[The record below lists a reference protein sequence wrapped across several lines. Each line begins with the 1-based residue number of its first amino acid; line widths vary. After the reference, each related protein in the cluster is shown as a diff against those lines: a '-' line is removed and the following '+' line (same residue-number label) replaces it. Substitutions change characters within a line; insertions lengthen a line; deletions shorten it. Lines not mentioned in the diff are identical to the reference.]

1 MGDFDTYTQGSNQMI
16 FVNEDSGQSGNL
28 TESFTGRSGIAVM
41 SLQPSGLPT
50 LSSVVLL
57 STDPDTEWGQAV
69 VRSGKYIYVYGAVL
83 DHAHH
88 AVHDMRIARVPAID
102 SLDVADWRYWNG
114 SKWVS
119 GEQHAV
125 MVSTV
130 NELTGV
136 VKNPDGRGF
145 IAVSIPSG
153 VLADRTLDLSY
164 AKAPEGP
171 WSDPRAVFNIPE
183 VGLHSGE
190 FAYFPT
196 FDPELSPGAGVL
208 VVSYD
213 INNTGLFPVLLQDVH
228 MYQPRFLDLR
238 G

>member
-1 MGDFDTYTQGSNQMI
+1 M
-16 FVNEDSGQSGNL
+16 
-28 TESFTGRSGIAVM
+28 
-41 SLQPSGLPT
+41 
-50 LSSVVLL
+50 
-57 STDPDTEWGQAV
+57 
-69 VRSGKYIYVYGAVL
+69 
-83 DHAHH
+83 
-88 AVHDMRIARVPAID
+88 PAID

-119 GEQHAV
+119 GEQQAV

-164 AKAPEGP
+164 ANAPEGP
-171 WSDPRAVFNIPE
+171 WSEPRAVFNIPE

-196 FDPELSPGAGVL
+196 FDPELSPGDGVL
-208 VVSYD
+208 VVSYNV
-213 INNTGLFPVLLQDVH
+213 NNTGLFPVLLQDVH
-228 MYQPRFLDLR
+228 TYQPRFLDLR